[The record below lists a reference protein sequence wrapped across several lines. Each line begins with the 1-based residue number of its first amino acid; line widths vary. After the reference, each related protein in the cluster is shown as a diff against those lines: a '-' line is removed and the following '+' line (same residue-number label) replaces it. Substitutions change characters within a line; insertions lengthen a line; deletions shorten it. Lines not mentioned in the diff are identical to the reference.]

1 MERSANVTRPST
13 LTPPLTFHVLSGAD
27 ELIALDFANMVWP
40 RSATWPVPHSEYGR
54 KIFPSPWLLRVA
66 APGAGNSYHYKCMTC
81 PDEATAKR
89 LGRFTGTIVNST
101 QVNFS
106 FKECAKLGSTL
117 QHIAQGGCQLNQ
129 IAAGAVQVLI
139 PVMDALGFSG
149 VTLLPKEEF
158 MRELHLALLRAH
170 QRALM
175 GSSHKMLVTIK
186 VGVLEAV
193 ALAQENKQE
202 ITQVRTTERNS

>member
-1 MERSANVTRPST
+1 MERGANVTRPST

-66 APGAGNSYHYKCMTC
+66 APGAGNSYHYKCLTC

-89 LGRFTGTIVNST
+89 LGRFTGTIANST
-101 QVNFS
+101 QVKFS

-117 QHIAQGGCQLNQ
+117 QHIA
-129 IAAGAVQVLI
+129 
-139 PVMDALGFSG
+139 ALDFLHGSCSSSDG
-149 VTLLPKEEF
+149 YTLDNE
-158 MRELHLALLRAH
+158 H
-170 QRALM
+170 Q
-175 GSSHKMLVTIK
+175 
-186 VGVLEAV
+186 
-193 ALAQENKQE
+193 
-202 ITQVRTTERNS
+202 TQAFHFGRTGIYMFRS